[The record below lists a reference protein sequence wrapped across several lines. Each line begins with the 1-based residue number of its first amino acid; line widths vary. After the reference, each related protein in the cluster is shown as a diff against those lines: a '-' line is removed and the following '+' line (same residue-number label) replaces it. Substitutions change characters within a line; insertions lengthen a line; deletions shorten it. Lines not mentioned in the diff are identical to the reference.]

1 MEKSDPILGDFL
13 LVSHNNR
20 EPNKSDIY
28 HQFLGEVYAGKT
40 NLSPELTLVSLIT
53 FSCIKATLSDPRFLD
68 LLLNYNAMIQ

>member
-20 EPNKSDIY
+20 ETNQGDIY
-28 HQFLGEVYAGKT
+28 HRFLGEVYAGKT

-53 FSCIKATLSDPRFLD
+53 FSALKLPCLSDPRFLV
-68 LLLNYNAMIQ
+68 LL

>member
-20 EPNKSDIY
+20 ETNNGDIY
-28 HQFLGEVYAGKT
+28 HRFLGEVYAGKT

-53 FSCIKATLSDPRFLD
+53 FLRIKATLL
-68 LLLNYNAMIQ
+68 I